1 MPKITQEQITKY
13 EMSNEQL
20 SALVNALIALCQREG
35 ILPTDQMELLGE
47 LQTLASDETYISF
60 NELEELF

>member
-1 MPKITQEQITKY
+1 MNK
-13 EMSNEQL
+13 EQL

-35 ILPTDQMELLGE
+35 ILPTDQTELLGE